1 GQWAFRMGAKPKTGT
16 RPSQAKTSGADMNGI
31 TFQQI
36 EDLDK
41 EEAAQMKRYVNNSLR
56 KRMARAERMIE
67 ANVSETEIELELE
80 RTET

>member
-1 GQWAFRMGAKPKTGT
+1 
-16 RPSQAKTSGADMNGI
+16 MNGI

>member
-1 GQWAFRMGAKPKTGT
+1 
-16 RPSQAKTSGADMNGI
+16 MNGI

-56 KRMARAERMIE
+56 KRIARAERMIE